1 MMFSSLRWGLNII
14 CFFSYKP
21 QNEKN
26 MLALSCEAF
35 LRLAP
40 ERSYDSEEKDV
51 GVFALKND
59 QYD

>member
-1 MMFSSLRWGLNII
+1 
-14 CFFSYKP
+14 
-21 QNEKN
+21 

-40 ERSYDSEEKDV
+40 ERSYDSGEKDV